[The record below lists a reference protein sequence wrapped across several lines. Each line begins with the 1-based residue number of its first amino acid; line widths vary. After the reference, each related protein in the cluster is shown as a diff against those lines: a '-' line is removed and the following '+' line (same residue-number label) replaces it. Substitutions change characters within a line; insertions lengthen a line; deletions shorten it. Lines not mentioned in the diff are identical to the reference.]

1 MTTKLKIFNGVNNT
15 TFTNDEIS
23 KGKNHYACTAVV
35 DIDSV
40 LKIDKKMYRQVYLEQ
55 CKYKL
60 KKRRPANFID
70 ADIELS
76 GEYDSENK

>member
-1 MTTKLKIFNGVNNT
+1 MKIFNGVNNT

-23 KGKNHYACTAVV
+23 KEKNHYACIALV

-40 LKIDKKMYRQVYLEQ
+40 LKINKKMYPQVYLEQ

-76 GEYDSENK
+76 GENDSENK